1 MLHCL
6 CWLTVSSVTFLK
18 AELSVLTDH
27 SKMDEEVVQAAV
39 APMFGVL
46 DIVLLAG
53 MAGFGIYWVYF
64 RGSSKPQPPPSKGY
78 TMQ

>member
-1 MLHCL
+1 
-6 CWLTVSSVTFLK
+6 
-18 AELSVLTDH
+18 
-27 SKMDEEVVQAAV
+27 MDGDVQAAV

>member
-1 MLHCL
+1 
-6 CWLTVSSVTFLK
+6 
-18 AELSVLTDH
+18 
-27 SKMDEEVVQAAV
+27 MDEVVPKVSGEAASAMVAAAQAAAEAAAEAV
-39 APMFGVL
+39 SANGPMFGVL

-64 RGSSKPQPPPSKGY
+64 RSSPKAQPPSNKGY

>member
-1 MLHCL
+1 
-6 CWLTVSSVTFLK
+6 
-18 AELSVLTDH
+18 
-27 SKMDEEVVQAAV
+27 MDEGIQAA
-39 APMFGVL
+39 ASPMFGVL

-64 RGSSKPQPPPSKGY
+64 RNNSKAQPPPTKGY

>member
-1 MLHCL
+1 
-6 CWLTVSSVTFLK
+6 
-18 AELSVLTDH
+18 
-27 SKMDEEVVQAAV
+27 MDEVVPGAASEAASAMAAAAQAAV
-39 APMFGVL
+39 EAAAEVTAANGPMFGVL

-64 RGSSKPQPPPSKGY
+64 RGSPKVQPPPSKGY

>member
-1 MLHCL
+1 
-6 CWLTVSSVTFLK
+6 
-18 AELSVLTDH
+18 
-27 SKMDEEVVQAAV
+27 MDEVVPKASGEAAAAMAAAAQAA
-39 APMFGVL
+39 AEAAAANGPMFGVL

-64 RGSSKPQPPPSKGY
+64 RGSPKAQPPPNKGY

>member
-1 MLHCL
+1 
-6 CWLTVSSVTFLK
+6 
-18 AELSVLTDH
+18 
-27 SKMDEEVVQAAV
+27 MDEVVPKASSEAAAAMAAAAQAA
-39 APMFGVL
+39 AEAAAANGPMFGVL

-64 RGSSKPQPPPSKGY
+64 RGSPKAQPPPNKGY

>member
-1 MLHCL
+1 
-6 CWLTVSSVTFLK
+6 
-18 AELSVLTDH
+18 
-27 SKMDEEVVQAAV
+27 MDEVAAATGDAAAMAAAS

-64 RGSSKPQPPPSKGY
+64 RNSSKPQSPPTKGY